1 MNFNNTVGILAL
13 IWNFRVSVIVIECIN
28 NSIISRGKSARSMID
43 IRQAIQRT
51 KVVQMIYKIIIAHV
65 ELNRLFN
72 Y

>member
-1 MNFNNTVGILAL
+1 MNFNNTVRILAL